1 MTNLQ
6 YLKIIM
12 RGAGDLATGV
22 ALRLHR
28 CGFNNLLLLETEHP
42 LAVRRRV
49 SFSEAVN
56 SGEVSIEGVTARHII
71 KIDDA
76 VDCWG
81 KGEIPILVD
90 PQGSSVASMQPDVL
104 IDAIIAKRNLGTR
117 RDDAEL
123 VIGLGPGFCATEDVD
138 CAIETMRGHDL
149 GRVLRQGSALADTG
163 IPGAIEGYSH
173 ERLLRAPGAGLFE
186 TELDIGAMVTAGE
199 TVGTVDG
206 KQVIATISGVI
217 RGLLRSAT
225 PVQQG
230 TKLGDIDP
238 RGEPAF
244 CNRVSDKAMA
254 VAGGVV
260 EAVLWHYNC

>member
-6 YLKIIM
+6 DLKIVM

-56 SGEVSIEGVTARHII
+56 SGEVSVEGVTARCI
-71 KIDDA
+71 KEIEA
-76 VDCWG
+76 AAEYWA
-81 KGEIPILVD
+81 KGEIPIMVD
-90 PQGSSVASMQPDVL
+90 SQGSSVASMQPDVL
-104 IDAIIAKRNLGTR
+104 VDAIIAKRNLGTH

-138 CAIETMRGHDL
+138 CVIETMRGHDL
-149 GRVLRQGSALADTG
+149 GRVLRQGRPHADTG
-163 IPGAIEGYSH
+163 IPGVIEGYSY
-173 ERLLRAPGAGLFE
+173 ERLLRAPGAGIFE
-186 TELDIGAMVTAGE
+186 TELDIGDMVKVGE
-199 TVGTVDG
+199 IVGTVAA
-206 KQVIATISGVI
+206 KPVTATISGVV

-225 PVQQG
+225 PVQQEM
-230 TKLGDIDP
+230 KLGDIDP
-238 RGEPAF
+238 RGEPAL

-254 VAGGVV
+254 IAGGVV
-260 EAVLWHYNC
+260 EAILWHYNC

>member
-6 YLKIIM
+6 DLKIVM

-49 SFSEAVN
+49 SFSEAINIDEV
-56 SGEVSIEGVTARHII
+56 SVEGLTARRIGEVDAAAKCWAR
-71 KIDDA
+71 
-76 VDCWG
+76 
-81 KGEIPILVD
+81 GEIPILVD
-90 PQGSSVASMQPDVL
+90 PQGSSVAQMQPDVL
-104 IDAIIAKRNLGTR
+104 VDAIIAKRNLGTR

-163 IPGAIEGYSH
+163 IPGVIEGYSH
-173 ERLLRAPGAGLFE
+173 ERLLRAPAAGLFE
-186 TELDIGAMVTAGE
+186 TELDIGAMVKAGE
-199 TVGTVDG
+199 VVATVAG
-206 KQVIATISGVI
+206 KPVVATISGVV

-225 PVQQG
+225 PVQKG
-230 TKLGDIDP
+230 MKLGDIDP
-238 RGEPAF
+238 RAEAAL

-260 EAVLWHYNC
+260 EAILWHYNC